1 MRPRFQPGGGRPV
14 FCTERSCRMIACQC
28 APCAGARTASAAPGA
43 CLPFRAG
50 SAGGE
55 GRPLAWTLTRQC
67 VPKGPR
73 LGTPPGGNGSGVTR
87 SPREVPCAGSPG
99 VFLPI
104 YRQKHFGKPDTN
116 GTHGT
121 HAGTRRITQSV
132 SHRRRRT
139 THTTHNQAHNHLVP
153 DPPRTHTRTTARRAD
168 RRRYP
173 GASPGAIARSRPD
186 PNAHARAHVNARGA
200 TPRSRP
206 WRPNPRSQPNP
217 RGSDFI
223 QITRAEPGAAPE
235 AAKRPPPGGPHLP
248 PANPRP
254 GAGPSKDHPSK
265 CAAVQAVYFGPYSVV
280 VQRTTSNIIHT

>member
-1 MRPRFQPGGGRPV
+1 V
-14 FCTERSCRMIACQC
+14 NVNTTVC
-28 APCAGARTASAAPGA
+28 A
-43 CLPFRAG
+43 
-50 SAGGE
+50 
-55 GRPLAWTLTRQC
+55 
-67 VPKGPR
+67 KGPR

-87 SPREVPCAGSPG
+87 SPREVPCASSPG

-104 YRQKHFGKPDTN
+104 YRQKHIGKPDTN

-153 DPPRTHTRTTARRAD
+153 DPPRTHTRTRPRDEPD
-168 RRRYP
+168 RRRY
-173 GASPGAIARSRPD
+173 PGAIARSRPD

-235 AAKRPPPGGPHLP
+235 AAPWSS
-248 PANPRP
+248 PAACEPETIQ
-254 GAGPSKDHPSK
+254 GPSFEVRSGTGGIFWS
-265 CAAVQAVYFGPYSVV
+265 VYSV
-280 VQRTTSNIIHT
+280 RTAYYIEHRTQCCS

>member
-1 MRPRFQPGGGRPV
+1 MPAPPVSFYPFTVKNTSGSRTQTGHTGHTRAHGG
-14 FCTERSCRMIACQC
+14 SH
-28 APCAGARTASAAPGA
+28 S
-43 CLPFRAG
+43 
-50 SAGGE
+50 
-55 GRPLAWTLTRQC
+55 
-67 VPKGPR
+67 
-73 LGTPPGGNGSGVTR
+73 
-87 SPREVPCAGSPG
+87 
-99 VFLPI
+99 
-104 YRQKHFGKPDTN
+104 
-116 GTHGT
+116 
-121 HAGTRRITQSV
+121 QSV
-132 SHRRRRT
+132 T
-139 THTTHNQAHNHLVP
+139 DGDELTHTTHNQAHNHLVP